1 MGKCMILIECE
12 CLDVF
17 LQPMTK
23 TSTKSLI
30 FYQQCFTLIHHVG
43 IPVQF
48 WNTVCAREGGDHFLV
63 HRTRKNISLDESIH
77 DPSSAPCKMPQE
89 RESERGRL

>member
-1 MGKCMILIECE
+1 MRVPGRVS

-30 FYQQCFTLIHHVG
+30 IYQQCFTLIYHVG

-63 HRTRKNISLDESIH
+63 HRTRKNISLDTRRI
-77 DPSSAPCKMPQE
+77 DPPSAPCKMPRERE